1 MTINPEARFDENDV
15 REIYK
20 EYAILLTSSLINKI
34 NVSISEFPIIKG
46 VFLEDSIRYVV
57 YVVARD
63 TEGYIPVSIEL

>member
-15 REIYK
+15 RAIYK

-57 YVVARD
+57 YVAARD